1 MKTIRLV
8 AVITA
13 ILALLPSV
21 FAGADE
27 RRNERNTPLAG
38 QIATTD
44 TSPADPQSQVPP
56 DPTTPPPPPP
66 DPNTPA
72 PQTPP
77 DPNATTQSAPV
88 PPPPTPEPQAP
99 QQPVTQPAPATPG
112 VLSDAA
118 SGAYDRRDNLPNVN
132 VYLPEG
138 EASVRLRKLI
148 RNVLFESQIDYQ
160 FVNGD
165 ISTFL
170 RYKYYAR
177 NYTYRIGVFD
187 SIQFPDITS
196 NSKKE
201 FERVRGG
208 LLLIGIPRD
217 YNNRYFVQL
226 QDDRLT
232 FGGDALRPDNRKNN
246 IYMKVGYQFGTQF
259 DERLNAI
266 VGEQRGRQTPVLT
279 AFRDIGPQ
287 RTGLA
292 AAITQAGELA
302 TGDYTYT
309 KLEAEALRRFDLTST
324 SFVFSRLHIGSFL
337 SRSKADP
344 PPVPRDRDG
353 DGELD
358 PVPEWEKYNIPQ
370 YELFRLG
377 GREALKS
384 ISSNDSAIGSEE
396 IHLTNELF
404 VPVFRN
410 KDHRVGPLHWNTLYA
425 IGYVGAGT
433 VGFKTS
439 DITDT
444 KRFVADVGIGTE
456 SAIAFQD
463 YDIYLSVVVA
473 HTVADPDEIKGGT
486 KVRFSIRTV
495 R

>member
-1 MKTIRLV
+1 MQTFRFL
-8 AVITA
+8 AAAAA
-13 ILALLPSV
+13 ILTSIVASPLNASEAPAASLQASSEESKVATQTPPSSPDPNV
-21 FAGADE
+21 PPETA
-27 RRNERNTPLAG
+27 
-38 QIATTD
+38 ATETAPQP
-44 TSPADPQSQVPP
+44 PADP
-56 DPTTPPPPPP
+56 PPPSEAE
-66 DPNTPA
+66 TA
-72 PQTPP
+72 QTPP
-77 DPNATTQSAPV
+77 V
-88 PPPPTPEPQAP
+88 TPEPQPA
-99 QQPVTQPAPATPG
+99 TTPAPGAPG

-118 SGAYDRRDNLPNVN
+118 SGAYDRRDNLPSVN

-148 RNVLFESQIDYQ
+148 RNVLFESQIDYE
-160 FVNGD
+160 FINGD

-208 LLLIGIPRD
+208 LLLFGVPRD
-217 YNNRYFVQL
+217 YDNRYFVLL

-259 DERLNAI
+259 DERMNSI

-287 RTGLA
+287 RTGIA

-309 KLEAEALRRFDLTST
+309 KFEAEALRRFDLSST
-324 SFVFSRLHIGSFL
+324 SFVFSRLHVGTFL
-337 SRSKADP
+337 AREKADP
-344 PPVPRDRDG
+344 APVPRDRDG

-358 PVPEWEKYNIPQ
+358 PVPEWEKYSIPQ

-384 ISSNDSAIGSEE
+384 VSSNDSSIGSHE

-410 KDHRVGPLHWNTLYA
+410 KDHKIGPLHWNTLYA

-433 VGFKTS
+433 VGFTTGDLTNS
-439 DITDT
+439 
-444 KRFVADVGIGTE
+444 KRLVGDVGLGTE
-456 SAIAFQD
+456 SAITFQD
-463 YDIYLSVVVA
+463 YDVFLTVVVA
-473 HTVADPDEIKGGT
+473 HTVLDPETIKGGT